1 MSSLI
6 RATLL
11 TAAVAACAW
20 AADEVASRTDLR
32 LTVEA
37 LPTYEIS
44 ESVSGAGSSNSYEW
58 KGLPNQVW
66 QVGIEKLWLGER
78 KDWGGAVYGLRVN
91 GATQVSKP
99 SGYAVGDAYFSN
111 TSDEQVEWRRLG
123 LGLVGGWQTG
133 PMAIEGVRLFGE
145 LTFFAEAAGIYATL
159 NNSMDGDSS
168 LGYGFEGGV
177 RAALMVA
184 ESEWYGGLSVTALA
198 GYAQV
203 ELSVMQ
209 DTATSTMDMGRSGVG
224 LGVVIGRRF

>member
-1 MSSLI
+1 MSPLI

-11 TAAVAACAW
+11 TATIAASAW
-20 AADEVASRTDLR
+20 AADEAVQHSDLR
-32 LTVEA
+32 VTIEA

-78 KDWGGAVYGLRVN
+78 NDWGGVVYGLRVN
-91 GATQVSKP
+91 GASQVSKP
-99 SGYAVGDAYFSN
+99 SGYTVGEAYFSN
-111 TSDEQVEWRRLG
+111 TADEQVEWRRLG
-123 LGLVGGWQTG
+123 VGLVGGWQTG
-133 PMAIEGVRLFGE
+133 AVAIEGIRLFGE
-145 LTFFAEAAGIYATL
+145 LTVFAEAAGIYATL

-177 RAALMVA
+177 RAALMLA
-184 ESEWYGGLSVTALA
+184 ESDWYGGLLVTALA

-203 ELSVMQ
+203 EFSIMQ

-224 LGVVIGRRF
+224 VGVVIGRRF